1 MEHELKKHIHN
12 IVKETVNR
20 KKPLWKRMGE
30 IFIEILIIVFA
41 VSFAVY
47 MEKTKEHAHE
57 KKEVKEFL
65 LGLKKD
71 LQNDVKEMNEDIWGY
86 EVSSKWLKYFA
97 REKNINNDTLQRHY
111 WVFVSKTHLLANKG
125 RYEGFKA
132 SGKIN
137 TIENEELRNRILDLY
152 EERMV
157 GLTNRTQEYILF
169 KDRMLQVFYQKR
181 KAAFSVKDNL
191 KRILKDDELN
201 NYLIALTN
209 VKEIVTRYSLTIKE
223 AEDIIRLIDKMYA
236 LN

>member
-30 IFIEILIIVFA
+30 ILIEILIIVFA

-47 MEKTKEHAHE
+47 MEKAKEHEHE

-71 LQNDVKEMNEDIWGY
+71 LLNDVKEMNEDIWGY
-86 EVSSKWLKYFA
+86 NISSKWLKYFA
-97 REKNINNDTLQRHY
+97 REKNITDDTLRHYY

-152 EERMV
+152 EEQMI

-169 KDRMLQVFYQKR
+169 KDQMLQVFYRKR
-181 KAAFSVKDNL
+181 KAAFSKKDNL
-191 KRILKDDELN
+191 KTILKDDELN

-209 VKEIVTRYSLTIKE
+209 VKEIVTKYGSTIKE
-223 AEDIIRLIDKMYA
+223 AENIIQLIDKIYIV
-236 LN
+236 N

>member
-20 KKPLWKRMGE
+20 KKSLWKRVSE

-47 MEKTKEHAHE
+47 MEKTKEHTHE

-71 LQNDVKEMNEDIWGY
+71 LQNDVKEMNDDIWGY
-86 EVSSKWLKYFA
+86 DVSSKWLKYFA
-97 REKNINNDTLQRHY
+97 REKNINNDTLQHYY

-137 TIENEELRNRILDLY
+137 TIEDEELRNRILDLY
-152 EERMV
+152 EEQMI

-169 KDRMLQVFYQKR
+169 KGQMLQVFYQKR
-181 KAAFSVKDNL
+181 KGAFTVKDNL
-191 KRILKDDELN
+191 KTILKDDELN

-209 VKEIVTRYSLTIKE
+209 VKEIVTKYGLTIKE
-223 AEDIIRLIDKMYA
+223 AEAIIRLIDKMYTK
-236 LN
+236 N